1 MILLLLLPPPP
12 AIDVITPPTAV
23 AELAVLVAAVPKKYD
38 RIWDSLTAFMNASSL
53 STQPPDLE
61 SLRTVIR
68 SSEWVADALVVG
80 FWS

>member
-1 MILLLLLPPPP
+1 MTLLLLLPPPP
-12 AIDVITPPTAV
+12 DIDVITPPVIAV
-23 AELAVLVAAVPKKYD
+23 LAVLVAAVPKKYD
-38 RIWDSLTAFMNASSL
+38 RIWDSLTAFINASSL

-61 SLRTVIR
+61 SLRTVMR

>member
-12 AIDVITPPTAV
+12 DIDAITPVV
-23 AELAVLVAAVPKKYD
+23 AELAVPVAAVPKKYD
-38 RIWDSLTAFMNASSL
+38 RIWYSLTAFMNASSL